1 MERILEHFLGFL
13 SLERGLARNS
23 TEAYRSDLLDFIEVL
38 HSAWVP
44 DFPAVTRDLALV
56 VDQQVASGVLLA
68 GLQQVAP
75 AIVQRIELFD
85 QYQGKGVEPNR
96 KSLAFRVVMQETQRT
111 LEDAEVDAA
120 MNALTRH
127 AEEALGAKLRG

>member
-1 MERILEHFLGFL
+1 M
-13 SLERGLARNS
+13 
-23 TEAYRSDLLDFIEVL
+23 
-38 HSAWVP
+38 
-44 DFPAVTRDLALV
+44 
-56 VDQQVASGVLLA
+56 VDQQVASGALLA
-68 GLQQVAP
+68 GLQAVAP